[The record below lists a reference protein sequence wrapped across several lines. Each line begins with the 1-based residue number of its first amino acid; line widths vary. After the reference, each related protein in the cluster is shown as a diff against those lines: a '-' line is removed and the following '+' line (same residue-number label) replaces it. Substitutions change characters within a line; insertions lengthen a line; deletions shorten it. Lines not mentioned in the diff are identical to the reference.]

1 MAKAAKKKATKKVA
15 KKTVKRKEPKQEKNV
30 TAVAE
35 TSMPESM
42 KEFLL
47 DGKFVHRTGSK
58 ADTRLL
64 RGADEVFR
72 DVCKLDCDKSQR
84 EYVNNLLS
92 EGRLTDAERAFIECN
107 PTVLAQTFRNYFNT
121 LRDERESQLSEKA
134 EGGVV
139 DAATPAANMAPYA
152 ISKAR
157 LVDTPLEIIEQAK
170 QLALDPNLIEKIS
183 ADIALAVAGE
193 EQLTRLNYLFCS
205 SRLLDSPLCVIVTGA
220 SASGKSYSLKQ
231 VGKFMPDETVMHVT
245 DSTEN
250 ALYYMSEHALEHRII
265 LGGERRRDVTDANA
279 DKTRPYR
286 ELVSEKNLTKH
297 VPVRQADGTIQ
308 TEEIV
313 RYGPIALSES
323 TTSQSIDAEDANRCI
338 VVNTDESAEQTARI
352 IAASDEADEAGNV
365 ALVPDEVYAVHW
377 AFQRL
382 LERATVRIPFAKAV
396 GQMVTP
402 RVVHNLESRRAWPQC
417 KQVIKA
423 SALLYQFQRERDDSG
438 VITATLED
446 YRIARGVLGQWLE
459 KIIHGGLS
467 EGSSNAFPALLVAF
481 KKGIPFT
488 IAEAVK
494 AHVGGDSVLR
504 KRWLPELERAGVI
517 DAVNDS
523 DTSRFSRGRRPQRY
537 RLTMDKLPET
547 ECTVLPTVEEIQ
559 AVLDGGDI
567 EGVEETDGETITVN
581 GVQYMATEDG
591 SVVQVGLNSD
601 ATNSMFLINK

>member
-1 MAKAAKKKATKKVA
+1 MAKAVKKKATKKVA
-15 KKTVKRKEPKQEKNV
+15 KKTVKRKEPKLEI
-30 TAVAE
+30 TAAAE

-42 KEFLL
+42 NEFSFT
-47 DGKFVHRTGSK
+47 GKFSHHTGSR
-58 ADTRLL
+58 ADATLL
-64 RGADEVFR
+64 RGSDVVFR
-72 DVCKLDCDKSQR
+72 DTVKLDCDKSQR

-92 EGRLTDAERAFIECN
+92 EGSLMDAERAFIECN
-107 PTVLAQTFRNYFNT
+107 PTALATPFRKFHNT
-121 LRDERESQLSEKA
+121 LRDARESKAAGKKAGAEEYVPVSDMSPYMLSKTRLA
-134 EGGVV
+134 E
-139 DAATPAANMAPYA
+139 
-152 ISKAR
+152 
-157 LVDTPLEIIEQAK
+157 TPLEIIEQAK
-170 QLALDPNLIEKIS
+170 KLATDPNLIERIS
-183 ADIALAVAGE
+183 SHIALAVAGE
-193 EQLTRLNYLFCS
+193 EQLARLNYMFCT
-205 SRLLDSPLCVIVTGA
+205 SRLLDSPICLIVTGA
-220 SASGKSYSLKQ
+220 SASGKSYSLQQ
-231 VGKFMPDETVMHVT
+231 VGKFMPDETVLHVT

-286 ELVSEKNLTKH
+286 EMVSEKKLTKH
-297 VPVRQADGTIQ
+297 VPVRQANGTMK

-313 RYGPIALSES
+313 RFGPIALSES
-323 TTSQSIDAEDANRCI
+323 TTSQAIDAEDSNRCV

-365 ALVPDEVYAVHW
+365 ALVPDDVYAVHW
-377 AFQRL
+377 AFQRML
-382 LERATVRIPFAKAV
+382 VKATVRIPFAKVV

-423 SALLYQFQRERDDSG
+423 SALLYQFQREQDNNG
-438 VITATLED
+438 TITATLED

-467 EGSSNAFPALLVAF
+467 DGAENAFPALLAAF
-481 KKGIPFT
+481 NKGMPFT

-517 DAVNDS
+517 NTVDDS
-523 DTSRFSRGRRPQRY
+523 DMGRNGRGRRPQRY
-537 RLTMDKLPET
+537 RVTVDKLPEK

-559 AVLDGGDI
+559 AVLDSGEI
-567 EGVEETDGETITVN
+567 EGIEQTGSEVFTHE
-581 GVQYMATEDG
+581 GVAYMTADDG
-591 SVVQVGLNSD
+591 SVSQISANGDVTANLFGD
-601 ATNSMFLINK
+601 